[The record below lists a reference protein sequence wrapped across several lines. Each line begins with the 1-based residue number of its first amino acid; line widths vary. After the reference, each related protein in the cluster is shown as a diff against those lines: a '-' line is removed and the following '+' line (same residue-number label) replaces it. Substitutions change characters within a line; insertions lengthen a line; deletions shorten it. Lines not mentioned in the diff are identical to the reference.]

1 MAETFSMTIAA
12 PPERVWAL
20 IDDQENLKRWM
31 DGLEDTT
38 YPDGLDRTRPVGTRF
53 VQRIREGGR
62 VAEYQ
67 GVVTAYERL
76 KHLGIEIGNRAFTM
90 AVDYRL
96 TPVAEGGTQLDY
108 SAAMKR
114 SGAFV
119 RVMMVLF
126 GWLTRKILRKQ
137 MAKLKALAEEPA
149 TPAPV

>member
-1 MAETFSMTIAA
+1 MNETFSMVIAA
-12 PPERVWAL
+12 PAERVWML

-31 DGLEDTT
+31 DGLEETT
-38 YPDGLDRTRPVGTRF
+38 YPDGLDRSRPIGTRF

-67 GVVTAYERL
+67 GVVTAYDRL

-96 TPVAEGGTQLDY
+96 TPVPEGTRLDY
-108 SAAMKR
+108 TATMK
-114 SGAFV
+114 SGGGFV
-119 RVMMVLF
+119 RVMTVLF

-137 MAKLKALAEEPA
+137 MGKLKALAEASA
-149 TPAPV
+149 TPVPA